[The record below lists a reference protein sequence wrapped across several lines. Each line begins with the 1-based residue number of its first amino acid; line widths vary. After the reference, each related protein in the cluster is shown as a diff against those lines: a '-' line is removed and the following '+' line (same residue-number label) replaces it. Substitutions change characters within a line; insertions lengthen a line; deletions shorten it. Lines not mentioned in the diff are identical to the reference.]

1 MTIHLAGDIV
11 NVISMKA
18 GIEWHAKYV
27 VADWGRVSVQA

>member
-1 MTIHLAGDIV
+1 MTIHLAGNIV
-11 NVISMKA
+11 HVISIEA